1 MENRHQKDREWERL
15 LRESLSEEKPE
26 KQGLGETGKEGR
38 RIWYILS
45 EQDREIRI

>member
-1 MENRHQKDREWERL
+1 MKTEKGPGKENPEAVQ
-15 LRESLSEEKPE
+15 KPE